1 MIFKNQYSYVL
12 KLFFNLL
19 LPNGTIW
26 CRIAKNFDF
35 KIRKHQGKNFL
46 IAPRLWV
53 GCPLEFISSDIS
65 QNLTENVS
73 GSNGLGYWSI
83 FGSACIWSRYFH
95 QIWKVISILK
105 NIRDSNRSHQSRSQP
120 LCGCAWPVK
129 PSVYAPCRVFVDIGV
144 RLWLDFYYI
153 FGAFFSVFCKV
164 ILLIETKIK
173 FNFYITFANLK

>member
-1 MIFKNQYSYVL
+1 MIFENQYSYVL

-83 FGSACIWSRYFH
+83 FGSAWIWCRYFY

-105 NIRDSNRSHQSRSQP
+105 NIRDSNRSHSEQESTSLRLRLASEAECLCSLPRVRRYRGSTLVRFLLHFRSIFQCFLQSH
-120 LCGCAWPVK
+120 
-129 PSVYAPCRVFVDIGV
+129 FVNRNKDQI
-144 RLWLDFYYI
+144 
-153 FGAFFSVFCKV
+153 
-164 ILLIETKIK
+164 
-173 FNFYITFANLK
+173 